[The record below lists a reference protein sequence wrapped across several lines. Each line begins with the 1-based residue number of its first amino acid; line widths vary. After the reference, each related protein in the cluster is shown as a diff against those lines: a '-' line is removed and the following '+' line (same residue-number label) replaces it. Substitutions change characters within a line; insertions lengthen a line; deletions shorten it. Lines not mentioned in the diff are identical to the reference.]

1 MPGQGQICG
10 LAGSLLHGS
19 RCACFV
25 TIQDLS
31 AGRDLF
37 YAAPRHSPAMK
48 SQRPFLAT
56 ALVAASLSMCGAM
69 AHAQDDGFGDALE
82 PDAIA
87 SAAVDQAVYAALMPN
102 PDVVDPALVRSA
114 ITAALAA
121 PDTKPRTIVPITVAV
136 ARAGPK
142 PVRIDPNAVA
152 APPTK
157 LVFDSNQVVQIH
169 ADGMPAANGPDRDPL
184 VRVMPRAADP
194 NAVTFGARWSAQDR
208 IQAPLLSG
216 LAWEAHADVL
226 SGAAPARAGNVR
238 RSLRITALWDT
249 PQDLSVG
256 FTPGFTRGGGR
267 EFEHYVTGL
276 EVSTLDKTKI
286 ARWRSFVELSGEKLA
301 INTVGENSTAHV
313 AAGASYCA
321 SSNTQLDIG
330 VSRGTTWTSNDLTS
344 NVGLSVRF

>member
-1 MPGQGQICG
+1 MLHRVNVSTMKIPSAS
-10 LAGSLLHGS
+10 LAS
-19 RCACFV
+19 
-25 TIQDLS
+25 
-31 AGRDLF
+31 
-37 YAAPRHSPAMK
+37 
-48 SQRPFLAT
+48 
-56 ALVAASLSMCGAM
+56 ALVAALLCLAGGDAR
-69 AHAQDDGFGDALE
+69 AQDDGFGDALE
-82 PDAIA
+82 PEVIG
-87 SAAVDQAVYAALMPN
+87 SATLDEAVYAALMPN
-102 PDVVDPALVRSA
+102 PDVVDPTLVRSA
-114 ITAALAA
+114 IAAALAA
-121 PDTKPRTIVPITVAV
+121 PGTQPKTIVPITAAAV
-136 ARAGPK
+136 KPGLR

-157 LVFDSNQVVQIH
+157 LVFDRNQVVQIH

-216 LAWEAHADVL
+216 LAWEAHADVV
-226 SGAAPARAGNVR
+226 SGAPPARAGNVR
-238 RSLRITALWDT
+238 RSLRITAMWDT

-276 EVSTLDKTKI
+276 EVSTVDKTKA

-301 INTVGENSTAHV
+301 FNNVIDNNTAHV
-313 AAGASYCA
+313 AAGASYSA